1 MACSIRHSLKLGLR
15 CDLVPPGQTWPLPL
29 CPLSAP
35 LHSGKIRVVRGV
47 LKASFQQSWICRNT
61 NDILVIVKAIDIV
74 LVQTLL

>member
-35 LHSGKIRVVRGV
+35 LHSGKMFEGHG
-47 LKASFQQSWICRNT
+47 LKVDAEIPMIFLSPSK
-61 NDILVIVKAIDIV
+61 L
-74 LVQTLL
+74 LTLC